1 MTARSTARRGV
12 ILASLGAGAAAILP
26 IVLVVLTGGMSPQQ
40 FARSGVGL
48 PAPWTTVNLEHLLAD
63 PGTLVQPMLT
73 TTAVVVI
80 LVVTQTTS
88 SLLAAY
94 AFARLRFPARRV
106 LFGLTLVGYL
116 VPPVVTL
123 LSVYVVFAQL
133 GLAGSFLSLVLPFAL
148 ASPFAVL
155 LLRQWIARLPAEMFD
170 AAALDGAGHLA
181 TIWRIVLPLS
191 RPAIAAV
198 VLATAVSGWNSYLW
212 PRLVAGVRLPQVQV
226 ALAALQTQHQSNWT
240 LVMAAA
246 GLSLLPPLIGVAVFG
261 RQLVAGVD
269 LGVAR

>member
-1 MTARSTARRGV
+1 MARRGL
-12 ILASLGAGAAAILP
+12 ILASLGAGAVAILP
-26 IVLVVLTGGMSPQQ
+26 LVLVLVTGGMSPQQ
-40 FARSGVGL
+40 FARTGAGL
-48 PAPWTTVNLEHLLAD
+48 PDPWTAVNLQQLVAD
-63 PGTLVQPMLT
+63 PQTLLQPMLT
-73 TTAVVVI
+73 TAAVAAVVC
-80 LVVTQTTS
+80 VTQTSS

-94 AFARLRFPARRV
+94 AFARLRIPAKQL
-106 LFGLTLVGYL
+106 LFGFTLVGYL
-116 VPPVVTL
+116 VPPVVTF

-170 AAALDGAGHLA
+170 AAQLDGAGHLA
-181 TIWRIVLPLS
+181 TIWRIVIPLS
-191 RPAIAAV
+191 RPAVAAV
-198 VLATAVSGWNSYLW
+198 VLATAVSSWNSYLW

-226 ALAALQTQHQSNWT
+226 AIAELQTEHHSNWT

-246 GLSLLPPLIGVAVFG
+246 GLSLVPPLIGVAVFG
-261 RQLVAGVD
+261 HHLVAGVD